1 MQGDESKFP
10 APEGVEELQQDAA
23 RRTRLLLSKGSGA
36 GATGKHTFESA
47 AAAIRAAFG
56 GAR

>member
-1 MQGDESKFP
+1 MQGDESKFS

-23 RRTRLLLSKGSGA
+23 RRTRMFLEGTNDA
-36 GATGKHTFESA
+36 RATV
-47 AAAIRAAFG
+47 AAIRARFG